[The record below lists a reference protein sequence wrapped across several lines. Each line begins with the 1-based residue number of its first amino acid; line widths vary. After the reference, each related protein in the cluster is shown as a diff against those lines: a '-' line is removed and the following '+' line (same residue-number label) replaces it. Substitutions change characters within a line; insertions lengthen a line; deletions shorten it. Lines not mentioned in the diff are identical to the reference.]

1 MNPTINTILSR
12 RSIRQYTRDEIPEE
26 AVHLMLASAMSAPS
40 AANQKPWQFIV
51 VRNKESLQQ
60 LSTMHSGTRYVEH
73 AALAIVVF
81 ATPSAATLP
90 AYWRDDCAAATQNI
104 LLAAHSLG
112 FGGTW
117 IGVGAGDAGTIN
129 ILRTLLHVPEDYL
142 AFCVI
147 SLGKPALSPTVSN
160 RYLADRVHRE
170 QWE

>member
-1 MNPTINTILSR
+1 MNPTIKTILSR

-51 VRNKESLQQ
+51 VRNEESLRQ
-60 LSTMHSGTRYVEH
+60 LSNIHSGTRFVEH

-81 ATPSAATLP
+81 ANPSAATLP
-90 AYWRDDCAAATQNI
+90 AYWRDDCAAAAQNI
-104 LLAAHSLG
+104 LLAAHALG

-117 IGVGAGDAGTIN
+117 IGVGADDVDTIDM
-129 ILRTLLHVPEDYL
+129 LRTLLHVPEDYL

-147 SLGKPALSPTVSN
+147 SLGKPSN
-160 RYLADRVHRE
+160 QPSTLDRYLSERVHAE
-170 QWE
+170 QW